1 VDRTV
6 TTAGTHHG
14 AVAGAI
20 PRQPPG
26 FLPRPHLLG
35 QLNRADQG
43 VSVLTGVPGVGKS
56 ELAAAYARAK
66 LAAGWRLVAWVNAGN
81 PGSLLNGLAA
91 VAEAAG
97 LPADARRDRA
107 YAGRAVRRWLEADGQ
122 RCLLVFDDAD
132 DPDLLRP
139 FVPDG
144 AARVLIISPRRPV
157 AQLGTTVLVDVFSP
171 DEALAVLAGRTA
183 LDDEAGAA
191 SLAAE
196 LRYLPLPLAQAAT
209 VIAGRQLGYRAYRK
223 RLRVLPVEDRL
234 IPARGQPYPHGVA
247 EAVLLSLDEARTSDP
262 TGVYARVMEIMAVVS
277 PSGLRRDLLHA
288 AGQAGV
294 LAGRRRGSRV
304 RPTLVDAMLERLA
317 ERSLLTLSVDGQAVV
332 AHRLVTRVV
341 RDELARQ
348 ERLMAACRAAA
359 YMLDLRAGALEGSPD
374 RAAVRDLTEQL
385 TALLEN
391 VAGLAAEVDDDMAGL
406 LLSLR
411 FWALYHLNELGDS
424 SSQAIAVGEQLVAD
438 LEQTLG
444 PHHRD
449 TLGSRNNLAAAY
461 QAAGRFAEAIPLFQ
475 QTLATRARLLG
486 PDHPETLTSQHNLA
500 AAYQAAGRF
509 AEAIPLLERTLAARE
524 QVLGADHPSTVNSR
538 RNLADALAGQAEAGQ
553 AE

>member
-1 VDRTV
+1 VV
-6 TTAGTHHG
+6 
-14 AVAGAI
+14 GAI

-26 FLPRPHLLG
+26 FQPRPRLFG
-35 QLNRADQG
+35 QLNRADRG
-43 VSVLTGVPGVGKS
+43 VSVLTGVPGVGKT

-81 PGSLLNGLAA
+81 PRSLLSGLVA

-97 LPADARRDRA
+97 MSGYSRRDAA
-107 YAGRAVRRWLEADGQ
+107 YTGRAVRHWLEADGH
-122 RCLLVFDDAD
+122 RCLLVFDDAE

-144 AARVLIISPRRPV
+144 AARVLITSTRRPV
-157 AQLGTTVLVDVFSP
+157 AQLGTTVPVDVFSA

-196 LRYLPLPLAQAAT
+196 LRYLPLALAQAAT
-209 VIAGRQLGYRAYRK
+209 VIAGRRLGYRAYRK

-234 IPARGQPYPHGVA
+234 IPSPGQPYPHGVA

-262 TGVYARVMEIMAVVS
+262 TGVYARVVEIMSVVS
-277 PSGLRRDLLHA
+277 AAGVRRDTLHA
-288 AGQAGV
+288 AGEAGV

-304 RPTLVDAMLERLA
+304 RATLVDAMLERLA
-317 ERSLLTLSVDGQAVV
+317 QRSLLTLSLDGQVV
-332 AHRLVTRVV
+332 VQHRLVTRVV

-348 ERLMAACRAAA
+348 ERLMAVCQAAA
-359 YMLDLRAGALEGSPD
+359 VMLDLRAGALEGSPD
-374 RAAVRDLTEQL
+374 RPAVRDLTEQL

-391 VAGLAAEVDDDMAGL
+391 VAGLAAEAGDDTARIL
-406 LLSLR
+406 RSLR

-424 SSQAIAVGEQLVAD
+424 PSQAVAVGEQLVAD
-438 LEQTLG
+438 LERALG
-444 PHHRD
+444 PYHRD

-475 QTLATRARLLG
+475 QTLAARARMLG
-486 PDHPETLTSQHNLA
+486 PDHPETLTSQNNLA

-509 AEAIPLLERTLAARE
+509 AEAIPLLEQTLAARE

-538 RNLADALAGQAEAGQ
+538 RNLADAYRAAGRAG
-553 AE
+553 